1 MKEIQ
6 VIHVWSPIGIRNIKY
21 IDLIDFSGYKFND
34 GSGYVTYTLIG
45 SDLITYYENQIEV
58 PDNVIQQ
65 WGTDDTVIWDYVIN
79 TLGLTLV

>member
-6 VIHVWSPIGIRNIKY
+6 IIQVWSPLGSRDINY
-21 IDLIDFSGYKFND
+21 INLIDFSGYKFND

-58 PDNVIQQ
+58 PANIIQQ
-65 WGTDDTVIWDYVIN
+65 WGADDTIIWDYVAD